1 MTALSTY
8 TLPDLA
14 AWMAKLVA
22 PPVRQGRGPAGIDNG
37 RDCAK

>member
-14 AWMAKLVA
+14 AVLAKLLA
-22 PPVRQGRGPAGIDNG
+22 SGNAHFRNPAGKETG
-37 RDCAK
+37 R